1 MKQRI
6 GVVTSTRADYGILK
20 NTIQRIH
27 SDKELELCL
36 IVTGTHLREEFGY
49 TIDEIYEDG
58 FLVEREIPIIYGKDF
73 NEAQIVG
80 NTVCSFQ
87 KAFKE
92 LDLSFLVLLGDR
104 YEIMA
109 VAMAA
114 MFEMIPIA
122 HISGGEV
129 TEGAIDDAIR
139 HCITKLSYLHFPA
152 CEEYRKRIIQLGEAP
167 ERVFDYGDV
176 GIENLYKEK
185 YLSKMELE
193 QSLGVKL
200 QKKYISVTYHPVT
213 LEKEQM
219 EIQIRNILEATKRF
233 PDFLFVFT
241 KANMDGGNLV
251 INQILEEFVEKSE
264 NCVLFDSLG
273 IKRYLSL
280 LKYSNGVL
288 GNSSSGIVEA
298 PSLGIPTINIGNRQK
313 GRLQAQSIINS
324 SNDIEDIENAIRK
337 SQEQEFLTMCKRV
350 KNPYGSGET
359 STLIVDKIKEFLRE
373 DKIDLKKKFYDV
385 EFRC

>member
-1 MKQRI
+1 MKKRI

-27 SDKELELCL
+27 SDEELELCL
-36 IVTGTHLREEFGY
+36 MVTGTHLREEFGH
-49 TIDEIYEDG
+49 TIHEIYEDG
-58 FLVEREIPIIYGKDF
+58 FPVEREIPIIHDEDF
-73 NEAQIVG
+73 NEAQIAG
-80 NTVCSFQ
+80 NTVSSFQ

-92 LDLSFLVLLGDR
+92 LSLDFLVLLGDR

-114 MFEMIPIA
+114 MFEMIPIG

-129 TEGAIDDAIR
+129 TEGAIDDAVR

-152 CEEYRKRIIQLGEAP
+152 CEEYRKRIIQLGENP

-176 GIENLYKEK
+176 GVENLYKEN
-185 YLSKMELE
+185 YMSKQELE
-193 QSLGVKL
+193 QSLGIGL
-200 QKKYISVTYHPVT
+200 SKKYISVTYHPVT
-213 LEKEQM
+213 LEKDAAET
-219 EIQIRNILEATKRF
+219 QIRNILEATKRF
-233 PDFLFVFT
+233 PELLFVFT
-241 KANMDGGNLV
+241 KANMDGGNII
-251 INQILEEFVEKSE
+251 INQLLEEFVRTSE

-324 SNDIEDIENAIRK
+324 SNGVDDIENAIRK
-337 SQEQEFLTMCKRV
+337 SQEEEFLIMCKTV
-350 KNPYGSGET
+350 KNPYGCGET
-359 STLIVDKIKEFLRE
+359 STLIVDKIKEFLKDE
-373 DKIDLKKKFYDV
+373 KIDLKKKFFDV
-385 EFRC
+385 EFRY